1 MSGLPEGITGKVAA
15 LGIASLA
22 AAAIYLAVVSPL
34 WAFYQAGSQALDL
47 KREMLRRSENA
58 VNDLPRLRALSKRLG
73 DSSRDAG
80 LLLSGS
86 SDSIAA
92 AQLQSALKDMV
103 EAEGAKL
110 TSTTVLPSEVADG
123 FRRVGVRVSFSG
135 DLKLLTAVLQGIET
149 SHPVMAVSGLEL
161 HVAGAPVDA
170 GEDPNLVIALDIVG
184 FRANEAVAP

>member
-1 MSGLPEGITGKVAA
+1 MSSLPEGITGKVAA
-15 LGIASLA
+15 LGIAALA

-73 DSSRDAG
+73 ASSRDAG

-86 SDSIAA
+86 SDSVAA

-110 TSTTVLPSEVADG
+110 TSATVLPSEIADG

-161 HVAGAPVDA
+161 HIAGAPVDA
-170 GEDPNLVIALDIVG
+170 GEDPNLAIALDIVG
-184 FRANEAVAP
+184 FRANQAVAP

>member
-1 MSGLPEGITGKVAA
+1 VNSLPDGIRGKAAA
-15 LGIASLA
+15 LGIAALA
-22 AAAIYLAVVSPL
+22 AAVIYLALVSPL
-34 WAFYQAGSQALDL
+34 WAFYQASAQALDL

-73 DSSRDAG
+73 DSSRGAD

-92 AQLQSALKDMV
+92 AQLQSTLKDLV
-103 EAEGAKL
+103 ETEGAKL
-110 TSTTVLPSEVADG
+110 TSTTVLRPEIADR

-135 DLKLLTAVLQGIET
+135 DLKLLTAVLQGIEK
-149 SHPVMAVSGLEL
+149 SHPVMAVGGLEL

-170 GEDPNLVIALDIVG
+170 SEDPNLAIALDIVG